1 MSDKA
6 TLFNSI
12 IDGIIII
19 NLKHRNDRL
28 EESLSILYEGGVD
41 LLKVR
46 VLEASYNPSN
56 GAKGCSESHYRA
68 MVMAKEHNM
77 KNVLI
82 LEDDFKFKFEIEE
95 VANRIHET
103 IKKLKKWDVI
113 QLSWG
118 LNGYKHRSKILKG
131 VKYVRQLNHEI
142 RGAWLTT
149 AFLVNNT
156 VYDRLIENFYESF
169 EKQPDIRPREM
180 CRWVVDRNWWKVQ
193 RETDWFIF
201 VPKLI
206 EPRDPLDSD
215 IR

>member
-1 MSDKA
+1 MIKDAS
-6 TLFNSI
+6 LFNAI
-12 IDGIIII
+12 VDGIIII

-28 EESLSILYEGGVD
+28 EESLTILYEAGVD
-41 LLKVR
+41 LLKIR

-68 MVMAKEHNM
+68 MLLAKQHNM

-82 LEDDFKFKFEIEE
+82 LEDDFKFKFEIDE
-95 VANRIHET
+95 VARRIDET
-103 IKKLKKWDVI
+103 IKKLEKWDVM

-118 LNGYKHRSKILKG
+118 LNDYKNRSKINRG
-131 VKYVRQLNHEI
+131 MKYVRQLDHHF

-156 VYDRLIENFYESF
+156 IYDKLIENFYESF
-169 EKQPDIRPREM
+169 QKQPEIKPDEI

-193 RETDWFIF
+193 RESEWFIF
-201 VPKLI
+201 VPKLV